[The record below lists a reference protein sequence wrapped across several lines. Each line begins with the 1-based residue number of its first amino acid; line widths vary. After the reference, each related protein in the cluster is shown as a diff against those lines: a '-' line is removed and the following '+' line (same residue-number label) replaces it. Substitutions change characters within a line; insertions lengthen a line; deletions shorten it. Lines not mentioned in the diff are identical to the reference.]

1 MLSVFF
7 ITQTLIIVSPRGQ
20 QYKPLHVTGYNSK
33 ISDQQLLSLHLL
45 IISMVLTNQGN
56 EKQDILCY

>member
-7 ITQTLIIVSPRGQ
+7 ITQTVIIVSPRGQ

-45 IISMVLTNQGN
+45 IISMVLTN
-56 EKQDILCY
+56 